1 MREWD
6 QIYRKERIFII
17 DPTVEWN
24 PQMGI
29 GYYYLDRI
37 FALNNFN
44 TPLTIISAPHPL
56 DVYLDGQFINEVY
69 EGDIIF
75 PTSLNQR
82 LELKIPDWIF
92 NYPYIPA
99 GDESLYIGYYPMYD
113 EFQKKFIRPFIFK
126 KGILNVKHINPF
138 MIHFKVIQ
146 FSTLTT
152 NQEKYI
158 YIKPK
163 GFNELVEKTIVENN
177 SSIGIDLAVYTEYG
191 EDTLFLLIEALENTS
206 ILGGNIYE
214 NKNST
219 ILNPKEGLW
228 IDVGHLGNIGN
239 QARLNIFFQFKK

>member
-1 MREWD
+1 MNFKELMREWD

-92 NYPYIPA
+92 FQPYIP
-99 GDESLYIGYYPMYD
+99 GGNKSLYIAYWPIYD
-113 EFQKKFIRPFIFK
+113 KDNKKFFRPFIFR
-126 KGILNVKHINPF
+126 KGIIRD
-138 MIHFKVIQ
+138 
-146 FSTLTT
+146 
-152 NQEKYI
+152 
-158 YIKPK
+158 IKPK
-163 GFNELVEKTIVENN
+163 DFNMIYFVKQFATNIT
-177 SSIGIDLAVYTEYG
+177 TEPQSKERIFIPKYYFFG
-191 EDTLFLLIEALENTS
+191 LEFESFL
-206 ILGGNIYE
+206 
-214 NKNST
+214 
-219 ILNPKEGLW
+219 ILNTVSQE
-228 IDVGHLGNIGN
+228 
-239 QARLNIFFQFKK
+239 

>member
-1 MREWD
+1 MDFKELMKEWD
-6 QIYRKERIFII
+6 RIYRKERIFII

-92 NYPYIPA
+92 FQPYIP
-99 GDESLYIGYYPMYD
+99 GGSKSLYI
-113 EFQKKFIRPFIFK
+113 
-126 KGILNVKHINPF
+126 
-138 MIHFKVIQ
+138 
-146 FSTLTT
+146 
-152 NQEKYI
+152 
-158 YIKPK
+158 
-163 GFNELVEKTIVENN
+163 
-177 SSIGIDLAVYTEYG
+177 A
-191 EDTLFLLIEALENTS
+191 
-206 ILGGNIYE
+206 
-214 NKNST
+214 
-219 ILNPKEGLW
+219 
-228 IDVGHLGNIGN
+228 
-239 QARLNIFFQFKK
+239 